1 MEVINVAL
9 LGAGNGGATAAC
21 EFTERG
27 FNVWLYELPDFAGD
41 QGCSQKQ
48 PRFRLA
54 FGHRYFARCLAAS

>member
-1 MEVINVAL
+1 MEVKNVAI

-41 QGCSQKQ
+41 LEGIRKNAG
-48 PRFRLA
+48 FRLVEPN
-54 FGHRYFARCLAAS
+54 